1 MAYVIT
7 LGCVDIMDRNCMEQ
21 CPVDAI
27 HAGERMAYIS
37 PDECI
42 DCGACVPVCP
52 QTAIFVESSVPEDQQ
67 SFTTI
72 NAEFFD
78 QDIDFDGDVGPHPDH
93 PTITRIART

>member
-7 LGCVDIMDRNCMEQ
+7 SGCVDIMDRQCMEQ

-27 HAGERMAYIS
+27 YAGERMAYIS

-52 QTAIFVESSVPEDQQ
+52 QEAIFVDEQVPEGE
-67 SFTTI
+67 SHFTDI
-72 NAEFFD
+72 AAEYFESG
-78 QDIDFDGDVGPHPDH
+78 DIIDTDGPNPDH
-93 PTITRIART
+93 PRVKKMAKRG